1 MKKEIIIVIAIIIL
15 GFLSLIGIL
24 FKPQQ
29 EHATIEDGKAA
40 QVIQSKQIA
49 LITISGPIS
58 DGDGGGSLLN
68 PGSSLQTVMQNLRT
82 VKENSKYK
90 AVIVRINSPGGTVG
104 MSQEIYEELKA
115 IRAKGKVVV
124 VSAGDIMASGGY
136 YIACGADK
144 IVANPGSL
152 VGSIG
157 VIIESVSVAE
167 GLQKLGIKPQVI
179 KSGAHKDILN
189 PMRDITPEEQALLQA
204 VIDDTYDQFVTAVSD
219 GRKMDKKAVKALAD
233 GRVFTGRQAKLNGLI
248 DQLGGYDE
256 ALALTKKLANLPDS
270 AGVEDF
276 NKPSLFQGLLGAT
289 TNQFTHGII
298 KELSPY
304 STKILMKSNI

>member
-1 MKKEIIIVIAIIIL
+1 MKKEVIIIITIIVL
-15 GFLSLIGIL
+15 GLLSLIGII

-29 EHATIEDGKAA
+29 EHITLDDGATPT
-40 QVIQSKQIA
+40 IQSKPIA
-49 LITISGPIS
+49 LVTISGAIS
-58 DGDGGGSLLN
+58 DGDGGGSLLS
-68 PGSSLQTVMQNLRT
+68 PMSSLQTVMQTLRT
-82 VKENSKYK
+82 VKESNKYK

-115 IRAKGKVVV
+115 IRGKGKVVV

-157 VIIESVSVAE
+157 VIIESVSVEE
-167 GLQKLGIKPQVI
+167 GLKKLGIKPQVV
-179 KSGAHKDILN
+179 KSGTHKDILN
-189 PMRDITPEEQALLQA
+189 PMRDMTVEEQALLQA
-204 VIDDTYDQFVTAVSD
+204 VIDDTFDQFVTAVSE
-219 GRKMDKKAVKALAD
+219 GRKMDKKAVKELAD
-233 GRVFTGRQAKLNGLI
+233 GRVFTGRQAKEKGLV

-276 NKPSLFQGLLGAT
+276 NKPGLFQGLLGAT
-289 TNQFTHGII
+289 TNQVVHGITKSI
-298 KELSPY
+298 SPY
-304 STKILMKSNI
+304 STSILMKSNI